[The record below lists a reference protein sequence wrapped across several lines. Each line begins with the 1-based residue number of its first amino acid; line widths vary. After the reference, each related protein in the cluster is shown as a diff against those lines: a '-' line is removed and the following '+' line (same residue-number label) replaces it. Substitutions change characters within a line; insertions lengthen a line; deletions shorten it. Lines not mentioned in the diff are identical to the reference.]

1 MTDKSADGEPKP
13 RPKKGRKSG
22 HARTATRPGSIVRTS
37 RTARAR
43 RGGKPLKSA
52 RGKGNPGGRRTG
64 RTGRSEQS

>member
-1 MTDKSADGEPKP
+1 MTDEAAGREPKP
-13 RPKKGRKSG
+13 RAKKGRKSG

-52 RGKGNPGGRRTG
+52 RGKGKPGGKRAG
-64 RTGRSEQS
+64 RPGRSEQS